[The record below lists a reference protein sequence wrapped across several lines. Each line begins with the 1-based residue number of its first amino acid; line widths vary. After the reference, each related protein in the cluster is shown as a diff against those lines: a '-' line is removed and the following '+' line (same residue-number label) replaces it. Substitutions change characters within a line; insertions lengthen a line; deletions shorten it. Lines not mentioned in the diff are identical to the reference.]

1 MDEAGVRTGILVI
14 ATTDFNSIYQTPCPN
29 LAHMFERTVLLQFTG
44 VSGVVCRVQLYTDYE
59 VLGYYAGCADR
70 FDNLSEEAERIAVS
84 RVLIRPAIGLPNM
97 SEPNI
102 TSVVDTIIP
111 SAI

>member
-1 MDEAGVRTGILVI
+1 
-14 ATTDFNSIYQTPCPN
+14 
-29 LAHMFERTVLLQFTG
+29 MFERTVLLQFTG
-44 VSGVVCRVQLYTDYE
+44 VSGVVCCVQLHADYE
-59 VLGYYAGCADR
+59 VVWYYTRRADR
-70 FDNLSEEAERIAVS
+70 LNNLSEEAERIAVS